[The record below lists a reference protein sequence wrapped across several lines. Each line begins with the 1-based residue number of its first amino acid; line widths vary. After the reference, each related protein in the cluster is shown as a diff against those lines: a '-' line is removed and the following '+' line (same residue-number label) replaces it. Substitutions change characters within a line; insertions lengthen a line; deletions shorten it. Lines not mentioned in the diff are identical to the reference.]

1 MWILIFYRTLKPE
14 YFEKNLKNFVIPFE
28 SLVMDDKLMTDQKIV
43 SNGFEAIT
51 LFKEEENEPQRA
63 FPCFLI

>member
-1 MWILIFYRTLKPE
+1 
-14 YFEKNLKNFVIPFE
+14 
-28 SLVMDDKLMTDQKIV
+28 MDDKLMTDQKIV